1 MGRSIPHEK
10 GDGQCDGQED
20 FRRDLSEVWST
31 QGNRVGQWVRLRCP
45 VLMAA
50 RRGHQIPLELE
61 LQLSVALRVL
71 GVEPPRRVMMVWD
84 PEPPEPRLQ
93 YSAEDLAIISED
105 PNNALLRK
113 ENSGFA
119 PSG

>member
-1 MGRSIPHEK
+1 
-10 GDGQCDGQED
+10 
-20 FRRDLSEVWST
+20 
-31 QGNRVGQWVRLRCP
+31 
-45 VLMAA
+45 MAA

>member
-1 MGRSIPHEK
+1 MALFIK
-10 GDGQCDGQED
+10 
-20 FRRDLSEVWST
+20 FLLLSVLPACLCH
-31 QGNRVGQWVRLRCP
+31 VRA